1 MRSSVKTIVA
11 GVAVTLSLAGLA
23 ACGSDSDS
31 AAKPKA
37 SASASASATP
47 AAEKADLTGIP
58 AVVATVNDDKITKDD
73 FVTAYENQFSQAQT
87 TAQTSGTPVDQ
98 DALKKTTVDGLV
110 SNRLLLAEADKR
122 KFTASDAEV
131 TKALDGYATQAGAT
145 DTAAYLKTL
154 ADQGLDEAEV
164 RKEVSSQLKLDEL
177 LADEA
182 GDKKPTKAELQAIY
196 DQAVAAQAA
205 SATGEESASTIPPFD
220 QVQDELKEEA
230 KSQKENAAAEKLLT
244 KLKKTAT
251 IKINL

>member
-11 GVAVTLSLAGLA
+11 GVAMSLSLVALA
-23 ACGSDSDS
+23 ACGSSDSD
-31 AAKPKA
+31 AADKPKA
-37 SASASASATP
+37 SATTP
-47 AAEKADLTGIP
+47 AADKADLTGIP
-58 AVVATVNDDKITKDD
+58 DVVAVVNDEEITKAD
-73 FVTAYENQFSQAQT
+73 FVTAYENQFAQAQS
-87 TAQTSGTPVDQ
+87 TAATSGTPVDQ
-98 DALKKTTVDGLV
+98 DALKKETADGLV

-122 KFTASDAEV
+122 KMTASDADV
-131 TKALDGYATQAGAT
+131 TKALDEYATQAGAT

-164 RKEVSSQLKLDEL
+164 RKEVTSQLKLDQL
-177 LADEA
+177 LTEEA

-205 SATGEESASTIPPFD
+205 SGETAESSTIPPFD
-220 QVQDELKEEA
+220 EVQDELKAEA
-230 KSQKENAAAEKLLT
+230 KTQKQNAAGEALLT